1 MDLLPTPEQLEI
13 AAAASNLLTKEL
25 PIARLQ
31 QLRAEPTSIDRRVWS
46 HCAEL
51 GWFGL
56 GLPEADGGVGYGL
69 AEEALL
75 FCEIGRHLAPGP
87 FLGTTLGAR
96 VAIAGGRADIAA
108 GAMAGD
114 AVVAMAEPR
123 QPLQHDT
130 VIGERVSGSFD
141 VLDPVG
147 ASHIVVVTPTAS
159 AVVSLEDVQPVD
171 ILPSIDPG
179 VRLGRVQLDA
189 VPAAALL
196 AAAGAPG
203 DLFVRG
209 SVLAA
214 AMLVG
219 ISEATRDMAA
229 EFAKVRVQFGK
240 PIGVNQA
247 IKHRC
252 ADMAMRAEAA
262 RSLVLFAALSVDEE
276 RPDAAFQ
283 AAAAKVVAT
292 DAGIRNAAENIQVHG
307 GMGYTFEHPAHLYL
321 KRAHVMDRVMGASR
335 DHLARLLAMP
345 AAQ

>member
-13 AAAASNLLTKEL
+13 AATASNLLTKEL

-31 QLRAEPTSIDRRVWS
+31 QLRTEPSSIDHRVWS

-75 FCEIGRHLAPGP
+75 FGEIGRHLAPGP

-108 GAMAGD
+108 AAMAGA
-114 AVVAMAEPR
+114 AVIAMAEPR
-123 QPLQHDT
+123 QPRQHGA
-130 VIGERVSGSFD
+130 VSGETVSGSFD

-147 ASHIVVVTPTAS
+147 ASHIVVVTPTAAALLS
-159 AVVSLEDVQPVD
+159 MEDVQPVD
-171 ILPSIDPG
+171 MLPSIDPG

-189 VPAAALL
+189 VPAEAVL
-196 AAAGAPG
+196 AGDVLAG
-203 DLFVRG
+203 DVFVRG

-214 AMLVG
+214 AVLVG
-219 ISEATRDMAA
+219 ISEAVRDMAA

-262 RSLVLFAALSVDEE
+262 RSLMLFAALSVDEE

-307 GMGYTFEHPAHLYL
+307 GMGYTFEHQAHLYL
-321 KRAHVMDRVMGASR
+321 KRAHVMDRVMGGSR